1 MATKTDFQDRY
12 QTGNTPWELGRPDKD
27 LIELVQDRSV
37 PASRALEI
45 GCGTGHNSIWLAK
58 MGFSTVGIDMSPLAV
73 EKARKNAENAHVQV
87 RFECLD
93 FTKDLLDEK
102 PFGFAFDRGCFHT
115 MDSDRDRALFATRL
129 AEKLEP
135 NGLWLSIIG
144 NDDAPPRKEGPPR
157 RTAAQI
163 VRAVEPVFE
172 IQLLRASTFDSNRKV
187 PAKSWQCIMK
197 KRTSSGN

>member
-1 MATKTDFQDRY
+1 MAPKTDFQDRY
-12 QTGNTPWELGRPDKD
+12 QSGNTPWELGRPDKD
-27 LIELVQDRSV
+27 LIELVQNRPV

-58 MGFSTVGIDMSPLAV
+58 MGFATVGIDMSSLAI
-73 EKARKNAENAHVQV
+73 EQARKNAEHAAVQV
-87 RFECLD
+87 RFECMD
-93 FTKDLLDEK
+93 FIKDALDEN

-115 MDSDRDRALFATRL
+115 MDSDLDRALFATRL
-129 AEKLEP
+129 AEKLDA

-157 RTAAQI
+157 RTAEQI

-172 IQLLRASTFDSNRKV
+172 IQVLRASTFDSNRKE
-187 PAKSWQCIMK
+187 PAKSWQCLMK
-197 KRTSSGN
+197 KRTLAGD